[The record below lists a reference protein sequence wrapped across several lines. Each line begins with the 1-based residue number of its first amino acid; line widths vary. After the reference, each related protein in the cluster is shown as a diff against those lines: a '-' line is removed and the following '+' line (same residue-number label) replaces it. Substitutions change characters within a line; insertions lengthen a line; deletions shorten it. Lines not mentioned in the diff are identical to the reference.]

1 MSHELRTPMNSILGF
16 GQLLARKELPADQRK
31 AVDHIMKAGQHLL
44 NLINEVLDIARIEAN
59 RQHLSP
65 EPVRVRTALQEALSL
80 LRPLA
85 VQHGTTI
92 DPDVEI
98 DGEVYVQADRQ
109 RFAQVLLNLLANA
122 VKYNVRGGRV
132 WLTCDDRGD
141 RLRITVHDTGRGIA
155 PDRINDLF
163 TPFARLGAERSEVEG
178 TGLGL
183 ALSKRLIEA
192 MNGAIGAESEPGVG
206 SRFWIELERVESPV
220 ERVIRAGGMPFT
232 DEAPGGGR
240 RAATILYIE
249 DNLANLSL
257 VEAIL
262 ADEPDIKL
270 LPALQGQLGID
281 LAIQHRPDLI
291 LLDMNLPDVPGFDV
305 LQRLKSDPVTH
316 ATPVIVISADATPG
330 NILRARN
337 AGARGYLTKPIDV
350 EEFLQALGDALR

>member
-1 MSHELRTPMNSILGF
+1 
-16 GQLLARKELPADQRK
+16 
-31 AVDHIMKAGQHLL
+31 
-44 NLINEVLDIARIEAN
+44 
-59 RQHLSP
+59 
-65 EPVRVRTALQEALSL
+65 
-80 LRPLA
+80 
-85 VQHGTTI
+85 
-92 DPDVEI
+92 
-98 DGEVYVQADRQ
+98 
-109 RFAQVLLNLLANA
+109 
-122 VKYNVRGGRV
+122 V
-132 WLTCDDRGD
+132 WLTCEERGE
-141 RLRITVHDTGRGIA
+141 RLRITVHDTGRGI
-155 PDRINDLF
+155 PPERVDDLF

-192 MNGAIGAESEPGVG
+192 MDGSIGAESEVGAG
-206 SRFWIELERVESPV
+206 SRFWIELQRVESPV
-220 ERVIRAGGMPFT
+220 ERVIRAGGMPFSE
-232 DEAPGGGR
+232 EAGRGR

-291 LLDMNLPDVPGFDV
+291 LLDMNLPDMPGFDV

-350 EEFLQALGDALR
+350 EEFLQALTDALR